1 MLSIPEIDPVEVILL
16 ALAAIIVAGPAVNTL
31 MDSFLGIKEKVVDR
45 KASKIIDAAIQ
56 GDDSL
61 REEILNRFDHADEE
75 HVEFREMF
83 DNDKRDIDQLKRD
96 VDTLRKRQDGA
107 EIRLDD
113 HETELKDRAE
123 GEKVVITALK
133 AILNEKIG
141 IGTTADLVDAVGQI
155 DSFLIEGRKK

>member
-1 MLSIPEIDPVEVILL
+1 MLSISEIDPVEVILL

-75 HVEFREMF
+75 HVELRQMF

-96 VDTLRKRQDGA
+96 VATLSKRQDCA